1 MEAVLKLKA
10 QGILMPWREVM
21 RGCLVIALFG
31 ILYLCVQNYAQRC
44 EAAESVPVSCIGKY
58 STAAAWREAG
68 LSRICENIKPLA
80 TDMRKGM
87 AGFDAGLGEAVKPA
101 PVQNTWETEPSF
113 ITTEVTYVLPE
124 IGLGLAGGQEPTDF
138 TVVPDTPSVP
148 PAVFDDGSEDMRWIE
163 SVITEDTPIS
173 DPTDTT
179 EENVVPEMPEIT
191 EEPVFPEEIAGFL
204 LDAEGYITGYTEQ
217 AVVRD
222 DLLVIPESES
232 LIGIRSGALAG
243 LGESVTEVYLP
254 ANISHIEPGA
264 FDGFP
269 YLMFVEVSGDNP
281 YYYSL
286 DGILYSI
293 SGEEIFC
300 PAGRIME

>member
-1 MEAVLKLKA
+1 MEAVLKVRF
-10 QGILMPWREVM
+10 QGIIMPWREVT

-31 ILYLCVQNYAQRC
+31 ILYLCVQNHAQRS
-44 EAAESVPVSCIGKY
+44 EAAESVSVSCIGKR
-58 STAAAWREAG
+58 SASAAWREADFSG
-68 LSRICENIKPLA
+68 ICENIKPSA
-80 TDMRKGM
+80 TDMRKEL
-87 AGFDAGLGEAVKPA
+87 AGFDVGLGVAVKPV
-101 PVQNTWETEPSF
+101 PVQNAWEAKPSF
-113 ITTEVTYVLPE
+113 TMTEAPYVSPG
-124 IGLGLAGGQEPTDF
+124 IGLGLAVGRESAASDEVT
-138 TVVPDTPSVP
+138 DTPSMP
-148 PAVFDDGSEDMRWIE
+148 PVVFDDGSEGMKWIE

-173 DPTDTT
+173 EPTDAT
-179 EENVVPEMPEIT
+179 EENVVPEIPEIT
-191 EEPVFPEEIAGFL
+191 EELEFPEEIAGFL

-232 LIGIRSGALAG
+232 IVGIRSGALAG
-243 LGESVTEVYLP
+243 LGESVTEIYLP
-254 ANISHIEPGA
+254 ANITGIESGA
-264 FDGFP
+264 FAGFP

-281 YYYSL
+281 YYYSV

>member
-138 TVVPDTPSVP
+138 TVVPDT
-148 PAVFDDGSEDMRWIE
+148 
-163 SVITEDTPIS
+163 
-173 DPTDTT
+173 
-179 EENVVPEMPEIT
+179 
-191 EEPVFPEEIAGFL
+191 
-204 LDAEGYITGYTEQ
+204 
-217 AVVRD
+217 
-222 DLLVIPESES
+222 
-232 LIGIRSGALAG
+232 
-243 LGESVTEVYLP
+243 
-254 ANISHIEPGA
+254 
-264 FDGFP
+264 
-269 YLMFVEVSGDNP
+269 
-281 YYYSL
+281 
-286 DGILYSI
+286 
-293 SGEEIFC
+293 
-300 PAGRIME
+300 